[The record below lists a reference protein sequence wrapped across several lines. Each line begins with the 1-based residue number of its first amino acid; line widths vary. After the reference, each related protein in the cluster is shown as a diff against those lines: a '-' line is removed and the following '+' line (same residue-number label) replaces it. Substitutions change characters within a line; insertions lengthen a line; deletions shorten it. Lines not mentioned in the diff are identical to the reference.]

1 VTTARKVSKASIAIS
16 ISVMI
21 ALSGLGGAITQ
32 LGPWYQALKMP
43 DWQPPGPAFGI
54 IWTTIYV
61 LSVIAAVLAWR
72 DTVTPSDR
80 SKLIVLF
87 ATNCLL
93 NLMWSFLFFKL
104 QRPDWALYQVGIF
117 WLSIL
122 ALIVFIWPRN
132 KIAGGL
138 LVPYLVWVAIA
149 SFLNLSIVQLNGP
162 FS

>member
-1 VTTARKVSKASIAIS
+1 MTTKRKVSKASIAIS
-16 ISVMI
+16 ISAMI

-61 LSVIAAVLAWR
+61 LGVIAAVLAWR
-72 DTVTPSDR
+72 DTVMPSDR

-138 LVPYLVWVAIA
+138 LAPYLVWVAIA

>member
-1 VTTARKVSKASIAIS
+1 VTTKRKVSKASIAIS
-16 ISVMI
+16 IGAMI

-80 SKLIVLF
+80 SKLLVLF

-138 LVPYLVWVAIA
+138 LAPYLVWVAIA